1 MGRAEARV
9 GLRVVVGVV
18 LSGAAA
24 WACEIE
30 GDPPTLVPL
39 AEADDAVDAAYCER
53 MFDCECAQGRRYDSL
68 DACKA
73 DVDGRVEGLRSRAEV
88 TGLAYDP
95 ACIGAWIDELD
106 AVGCAAAFDD
116 DDDDDECQRP
126 CNPLHGDV
134 PVGGACTDRG
144 GDSDCA
150 QGLRCD
156 IELCEGENTC
166 TGLCADPCL
175 GTCPGGCADD
185 ERCDDASATCVA
197 LPGLGESCEDD
208 GQCAPGLGCRYEEGE
223 VFSATCIALPREG
236 ESCSQ
241 LGLCADDLRCD
252 FDPLSTESTCVG
264 PTPQGGACSGHLE
277 CASGYCPAGFCSA
290 LPGEGDS
297 CAGTFACAPGLDCDG
312 ETERCIPGDPLLCS
326 ANLDLP

>member
-1 MGRAEARV
+1 MGRAETRI

-166 TGLCADPCL
+166 TGLCADP
-175 GTCPGGCADD
+175 
-185 ERCDDASATCVA
+185 
-197 LPGLGESCEDD
+197 
-208 GQCAPGLGCRYEEGE
+208 
-223 VFSATCIALPREG
+223 
-236 ESCSQ
+236 
-241 LGLCADDLRCD
+241 
-252 FDPLSTESTCVG
+252 
-264 PTPQGGACSGHLE
+264 
-277 CASGYCPAGFCSA
+277 
-290 LPGEGDS
+290 
-297 CAGTFACAPGLDCDG
+297 
-312 ETERCIPGDPLLCS
+312 
-326 ANLDLP
+326 